1 MSAGPLIRD
10 SVQVRWRDLLDTHLH
25 HVERE
30 RSNEV
35 TEDKILPVIDQT
47 DLGSDLAMYDVP
59 LSQINDTVQFTGGH
73 KLTRCPPLTWIWR
86 SSLS

>member
-30 RSNEV
+30 QSNEV
-35 TEDKILPVIDQT
+35 TEDQILPVIDQT
-47 DLGSDLAMYDVP
+47 DLGSDLAMYDVT
-59 LSQINDTVQFTGGH
+59 LSLIKDTVQFSGDH
-73 KLTRCPPLTWIWR
+73 KLTRYPPLICT
-86 SSLS
+86 

>member
-30 RSNEV
+30 QSNEV
-35 TEDKILPVIDQT
+35 TEDQILPVIDQT
-47 DLGSDLAMYDVP
+47 DLGSDLAMYDVT
-59 LSQINDTVQFTGGH
+59 LSLIKDSVQFSGGH
-73 KLTRCPPLTWIWR
+73 KLTRCPPLI
-86 SSLS
+86 